1 MDKKS
6 KLYPGPQKNPVKLNT
21 EGDGEIKAVKGKV
34 MDWLTATEFLLKQSR
49 KRQEELKT
57 TLVNG
62 GAADY
67 TQYQHLIGEIK
78 GLNFIENEII
88 GLHKRMETADEE

>member
-1 MDKKS
+1 
-6 KLYPGPQKNPVKLNT
+6 
-21 EGDGEIKAVKGKV
+21 

-49 KRQEELKT
+49 KRQEELKN
-57 TLVNG
+57 TLVGG

-67 TQYQHLIGEIK
+67 TQYQRLIGEIT

-88 GLHKRMETADEE
+88 GLHKWMETPDEE

>member
-1 MDKKS
+1 
-6 KLYPGPQKNPVKLNT
+6 
-21 EGDGEIKAVKGKV
+21 

-78 GLNFIENEII
+78 GLNFIEN
-88 GLHKRMETADEE
+88 

>member
-1 MDKKS
+1 
-6 KLYPGPQKNPVKLNT
+6 
-21 EGDGEIKAVKGKV
+21 